1 MRIAF
6 RAPADLAGCLIPDRA
21 TPKRDSRSDPTR
33 IVTDPDQPIRTPGH
47 AAHADTVPP
56 RRMLST
62 ILAVTL
68 ATAACTTPPTEGS
81 TFQGPIAA
89 PAATVMSSTDIG
101 GRWVSAAEA
110 VTMSA
115 ALTDGTEAEPAPS
128 QVLAIVAD
136 WLHLPDGATVKDGV
150 LVVKE
155 GVISAAGEVKV
166 PDGARVVRHEGHV
179 TAGLVAPYSAGY
191 LRGNES
197 NENTRPFLPDA
208 LVVYGFDPE
217 LPRLTDA
224 LEQGVTTVVLP
235 PGVSQVVGGRTAVVK
250 TYGGHVV
257 SRGAHLALSMG
268 SPAANVG
275 RAPTSYG
282 GIVRALDGRF
292 TDPKGAYAEVV
303 SGNLGML
310 TYVSE
315 RHEVDR
321 ALRLFARHGIKGALV
336 GPSLAG
342 ELADRIVESGCSVV
356 LPTPDLVPNERERDA
371 MAALFEAKIEYAFW
385 LNDPTQYRSS
395 AITALRAGS
404 TRNSALNSITST
416 AAKIARVGTS
426 VGQLARGFDAD
437 FVLWSGDPLEF
448 TTTVEAV
455 YVRGELAFG
464 GDQ

>member
-1 MRIAF
+1 
-6 RAPADLAGCLIPDRA
+6 
-21 TPKRDSRSDPTR
+21 
-33 IVTDPDQPIRTPGH
+33 
-47 AAHADTVPP
+47 
-56 RRMLST
+56 MLST

-68 ATAACTTPPTEGS
+68 ATAACATPFTGESSIDAS
-81 TFQGPIAA
+81 TAQGPLATHDA
-89 PAATVMSSTDIG
+89 RVATVQLTTGDCSSDFGVSTDIG
-101 GRWVSAAEA
+101 GSWTPDGRVPESGSALA
-110 VTMSA
+110 
-115 ALTDGTEAEPAPS
+115 TDGVEAAPA
-128 QVLAIVAD
+128 QLLAIVAD
-136 WLHLPDGATVKDGV
+136 QLHLPDGATVKDGV
-150 LVVKE
+150 LVVRD
-155 GVISAAGEVKV
+155 GVIVAAGEVDV
-166 PDGARVVRHEGHV
+166 PEGARVVRHDGHV

-191 LRGNES
+191 LPSDES
-197 NENTRPFLPDA
+197 NENTRPFLPDGR
-208 LVVYGFDPE
+208 VVYGFDPE
-217 LPRLTDA
+217 LPRLADA
-224 LEQGVTTVVLP
+224 LEQGVTTIVLP
-235 PGVSQVVGGRTAVVK
+235 PAVSQVVGGRTGVVK

-268 SPAANVG
+268 SQAANVT

-282 GIVRALDGRF
+282 GMVRALDGLF
-292 TDPKGAYAEVV
+292 TEPQGAYAEVA
-303 SGNLGML
+303 SGNLGLM

-321 ALRLFARHGIKGALV
+321 ALRLFARHGLKGALV

-342 ELADRIVESGCSVV
+342 ELAERIAESGCSVV

-371 MAALFEAKIEYAFW
+371 MVALFEAKVAFGFW
-385 LNDPTQYRSS
+385 LNDPSRYRSS
-395 AITALRAGS
+395 AITALRAGA
-404 TRNSALNSITST
+404 TRDDALNSITST